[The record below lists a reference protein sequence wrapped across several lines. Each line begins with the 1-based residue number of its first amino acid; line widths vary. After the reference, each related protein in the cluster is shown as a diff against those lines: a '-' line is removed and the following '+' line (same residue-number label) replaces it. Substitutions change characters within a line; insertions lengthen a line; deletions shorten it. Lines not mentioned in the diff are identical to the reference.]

1 MLCENNNIHFIDIS
15 LWDSF
20 KLVDDGPFTGESL
33 LKLFTTIDRGS
44 KLLTVAGKIFSYEDI
59 EILQN
64 NNVDF
69 FCLGRAA
76 ILDHQ
81 FPNRLKAEGSNFQ
94 PYSAPV
100 TRDHLL
106 KEGLSAEGLDKPGFL
121 AQNIKENRKSKLD
134 LDFANAN
141 FRFLLC

>member
-1 MLCENNNIHFIDIS
+1 
-15 LWDSF
+15 
-20 KLVDDGPFTGESL
+20 L

-44 KLLTVAGKIFSYEDI
+44 KLLTVAGKIFSFEDI

-106 KEGLSAEGLDKPGFL
+106 KEGLSETFVNYMATWK
-121 AQNIKENRKSKLD
+121 
-134 LDFANAN
+134 N
-141 FRFLLC
+141 FVSDSV

>member
-1 MLCENNNIHFIDIS
+1 MAWYDRMLGRKPLIVES
-15 LWDSF
+15 EE
-20 KLVDDGPFTGESL
+20 KLNPAQQYYDHKTEPSRELRFRYE
-33 LKLFTTIDRGS
+33 R
-44 KLLTVAGKIFSYEDI
+44 SYEDI

-106 KEGLSAEGLDKPGFL
+106 KEGLSETFVNYMATWK
-121 AQNIKENRKSKLD
+121 
-134 LDFANAN
+134 N
-141 FRFLLC
+141 FVSDSA

>member
-1 MLCENNNIHFIDIS
+1 MVQIWNF
-15 LWDSF
+15 F
-20 KLVDDGPFTGESL
+20 KYKELQ
-33 LKLFTTIDRGS
+33 
-44 KLLTVAGKIFSYEDI
+44 DI

-106 KEGLSAEGLDKPGFL
+106 KEGLSETFVNYMATWK
-121 AQNIKENRKSKLD
+121 
-134 LDFANAN
+134 N
-141 FRFLLC
+141 FVSDSA

>member
-1 MLCENNNIHFIDIS
+1 MITIDALKDKLDNNINFVITKGQFNKKKSIPVRVLS
-15 LWDSF
+15 N
-20 KLVDDGPFTGESL
+20 
-33 LKLFTTIDRGS
+33 
-44 KLLTVAGKIFSYEDI
+44 KIKNMK
-59 EILQN
+59 ILQN

-106 KEGLSAEGLDKPGFL
+106 KEGLSETFVNYMATWK
-121 AQNIKENRKSKLD
+121 
-134 LDFANAN
+134 N
-141 FRFLLC
+141 FVSDSA